1 MRKLAAKSKG
11 KVGGICDLKTDSYDP
26 GIAVSKRVLPGTKV
40 YAVRTRIGKKLPIEV
55 CAKLRSR

>member
-1 MRKLAAKSKG
+1 MRKLAAKIKE

-40 YAVRTRIGKKLPIEV
+40 YAVRIHFGK
-55 CAKLRSR
+55 SYQ